1 MLKKKAFLVTWRRSQ
16 FLNGIGRLSIVT
28 EFPSY
33 QRKFFS
39 AFVSPGYYCHLTN
52 SPVVRHFWQL
62 ELLSCSMIPLSSSIL
77 ESESRFF
84 NQLLIDQSETL
95 KISHYWIAKTFFQ
108 KAFYKWTPASVETK
122 KDTVTRWFPLCH
134 QRYVVKFVSWTVNGY
149 QWLTSV

>member
-1 MLKKKAFLVTWRRSQ
+1 MNRQIAKNGFWVIWRHSQ
-16 FLNGIGRLSIVT
+16 FLNKISGWSVLA
-28 EFPSY
+28 EFPTF
-33 QRKFFS
+33 QRKYFS

-84 NQLLIDQSETL
+84 NQLLIGQSETL

-108 KAFYKWTPASVETK
+108 KSFYKWTPASVETK
-122 KDTVTRWFPLCH
+122 KDTVTRWFPSCH
-134 QRYVVKFVSWTVNGY
+134 QRFVVN
-149 QWLTSV
+149 LSVEQLIDIND

>member
-1 MLKKKAFLVTWRRSQ
+1 MLKKKAFEVTWRRSQ

-39 AFVSPGYYCHLTN
+39 AFVSPGYYCHPTN

-62 ELLSCSMIPLSSSIL
+62 ELLSCSMILLSSSIL

-84 NQLLIDQSETL
+84 NQLLIGQSETL

-108 KAFYKWTPASVETK
+108 KSFYKWTPASVETK
-122 KDTVTRWFPLCH
+122 KDTVTRWFPSCH
-134 QRYVVKFVSWTVNGY
+134 QRFVVN
-149 QWLTSV
+149 LSVEQLIDIND

>member
-1 MLKKKAFLVTWRRSQ
+1 MLKKKAFEVTWRRSQ

-84 NQLLIDQSETL
+84 NQLLIGQSETL
-95 KISHYWIAKTFFQ
+95 KISHYWIAKKHFSKNLSINEPQLLWRPKRIHSPDGFLH
-108 KAFYKWTPASVETK
+108 A
-122 KDTVTRWFPLCH
+122 TR
-134 QRYVVKFVSWTVNGY
+134 GM
-149 QWLTSV
+149 

>member
-1 MLKKKAFLVTWRRSQ
+1 MKLLKKKAFEVTWRRSQ

-39 AFVSPGYYCHLTN
+39 AFASPGYYCHLTN

-84 NQLLIDQSETL
+84 NQLLIGQSETL
-95 KISHYWIAKTFFQ
+95 KISHYWIAKKHFSKNLSINEPQLLWRPKRTHSPDGFLH
-108 KAFYKWTPASVETK
+108 A
-122 KDTVTRWFPLCH
+122 TR
-134 QRYVVKFVSWTVNGY
+134 GM
-149 QWLTSV
+149 